1 MQRGNGGTRYEIKWL
16 PRSCWGAPGRKFR
29 YWNKMNV
36 GSCWGTQGRNLRY
49 WNKVNAR
56 SCGEARAGGGI
67 DIQTI
72 WAQRYWTHMTMHA
85 RSCGETRG
93 RSLDLGNRM
102 NAGSCWE
109 AQVCESLRISKKDA
123 YKKLRG
129 GHGGATYE
137 TTWMQEV
144 VEGHRGEV

>member
-56 SCGEARAGGGI
+56 SCGEARAGGSI

-123 YKKLRG
+123 YKKSRG